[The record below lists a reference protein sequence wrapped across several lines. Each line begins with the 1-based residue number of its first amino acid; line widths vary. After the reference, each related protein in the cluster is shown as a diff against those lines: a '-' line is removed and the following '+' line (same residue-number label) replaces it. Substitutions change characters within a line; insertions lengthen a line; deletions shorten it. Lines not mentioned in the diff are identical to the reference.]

1 MKLFEWLKRGLAAE
15 GQPAWHRLD
24 DAEWGLGKNGIG
36 WLIALLIIGFVAR
49 LILAVVFPSSYHP
62 DEIFQYWEQGYRLVY
77 GAGIIPWEYHEGIRS
92 WVVPGFIA
100 GVIWVVE
107 ALGGSNALWRFLVQ
121 FILSAASLSIV
132 VTAFFWARRLS
143 GLGAAIFAALVA
155 SVWFEFLYF
164 SAKPLTAVIAA
175 AAIFPAAYLLCAVPN
190 ASARLRILGGALL
203 ALAFVLRF
211 HIAPMIFVIGIAHLL
226 HTPWRKWWPQ
236 ITAGILVVLAGGMLD
251 WVTLGSPFQSIWLNF
266 AINIVEDK
274 ATYFGTSPIFW
285 YFFYFGN
292 AWAGIAIPILILYLI
307 GFRRSPLLFVTPL
320 ALVLALSLIGHKEY
334 RFVYPTLPFI
344 LTLVSVVVADI
355 FALATRRWNISKRRS
370 AFFVGVGAVVL
381 MSANLASHDGFQG
394 NFTKSAKQIAAFQRL
409 GEVEG
414 ICGLGLGRMHWAETA
429 GVSWINK
436 PIPVYWLRSPQEAES
451 ISEAFNAIEYD
462 KNKWPKPEAPYE
474 FLGCERNIC
483 IAARPGGCTPH
494 PDVEINVVLAAE

>member
-1 MKLFEWLKRGLAAE
+1 MTPLEWLKKGLAAE

-49 LILAVVFPSSYHP
+49 LVLAVVFPSSHHP

-77 GAGIIPWEYHEGIRS
+77 DAGIIPWEYHEGIRS

-121 FILSAASLSIV
+121 CILSAASLSIV

-164 SAKPLTAVIAA
+164 SAKPLTEVIAA

-190 ASARLRILGGALL
+190 PSVKVRVWGGALL
-203 ALAFVLRF
+203 GATLVLRF
-211 HIAPMIFVIGIAHLL
+211 HLAPMVLVIGLAHLL

-236 ITAGILVVLAGGMLD
+236 VISGLLVVLAGGILD
-251 WVTLGSPFQSIWLNF
+251 WVTLGAPFQSIWLNF
-266 AINIVEDK
+266 SINIFEGI
-274 ATYFGTSPIFW
+274 AAGFGTSPIFW
-285 YFFYFGN
+285 YFILFAN
-292 AWAGIAIPILILYLI
+292 SWVGIAVPILILYLI
-307 GFRRSPLLFVTPL
+307 GFRRSPLLFVAPL
-320 ALVLALSLIGHKEY
+320 AIILALSLIGHKEY
-334 RFVYPTLPFI
+334 RFVYPTIPFV
-344 LTLVSVVVADI
+344 LTLVVVVGADI
-355 FALATRRWNISKRRS
+355 FALVTRTLTESKRRLTFITAS
-370 AFFVGVGAVVL
+370 CALVL
-381 MSANLASHDGFQG
+381 ISINLAAHDGFWV
-394 NFTKSAKQIAAFQRL
+394 NFVRKADQISAFEKI
-409 GEVEG
+409 GKVEG
-414 ICGLGLGRMHWAETA
+414 LCGVALGNMHWAATA
-429 GVSWINK
+429 GVSRIGK
-436 PIPVYWLRSPQEAES
+436 PIPVYWLNSTQEAEA
-451 ISEAFNAIEYD
+451 ISSAFNAIEYD

-474 FLGCERNIC
+474 FLGCYDNVC

-494 PDVEINVVLAAE
+494 PEVELNTVLATK